1 MEIKTFLKTQR
12 ELAATIVIL
21 IDSYWDNEISENQM
35 IEMIQILYSNN
46 KSKFLKDEQFT
57 TVLRQQCGKR
67 RLEVVKK
74 VLNLT
79 KVN

>member
-12 ELAATIVIL
+12 ELAVTIVIL